1 MARITGPGPSLRS
14 QWLGERMRRIRKR
27 LRIPQQEAADHI
39 QRNNSML
46 GRYESGEIPFRR
58 NDVVDLLDF
67 YGVANQIERNGLLQL
82 CDDIWRKDWWDPH
95 TDDFGQDFID
105 IPWLESRAEHICIY
119 QHIIVHG
126 LLQTR
131 DYAEALIRNDSKPR
145 TSEVQIARWVDLRI
159 ERQHVLHE
167 ENPAR
172 FSMVFEELALQRP
185 VGSDEILRG
194 QLRRLLELSGRDNI
208 DIRVMPTSH
217 GPHSAHHGSFHLYE
231 MPEPYP
237 DVAHVETVGGSL
249 FIEEPT
255 VSRIR
260 EVWKD
265 LIESA
270 LSPEESM
277 ALVKWYLEEKA

>member
-1 MARITGPGPSLRS
+1 MTRVTGPGPSLRS

-27 LRIPQQEAADHI
+27 LHIPQQEAADHI

-58 NDVVDLLDF
+58 NDVIDLLDF
-67 YGVANQIERNGLLQL
+67 YGVSNELERNGLLQL
-82 CDDIWRKDWWDPH
+82 CDDVWRKDWWDPH

-105 IPWLESRAEHICIY
+105 IPWLESRAERICAY

-131 DYAEALIRNDSKPR
+131 EYAEALIRYGSRER
-145 TSEVQIARWVDLRI
+145 TPEVQIARWIDLRI

-167 ENPAR
+167 DNPTR
-172 FSMVFEELALQRP
+172 FAIVLEEAALQRP
-185 VGSDEILRG
+185 VGGEEVTRTQLQRLVDLSGLANIAVQVIPLDYGPHAALRG
-194 QLRRLLELSGRDNI
+194 
-208 DIRVMPTSH
+208 
-217 GPHSAHHGSFHLYE
+217 SFQLYE

-237 DVAHVETVGGSL
+237 DVAHVETLGGSL
-249 FIEEPT
+249 YIEEPT
-255 VSRIR
+255 VSHIR

-270 LSPEESM
+270 LSPEESI
-277 ALVKWYLEEKA
+277 ALVKRYLEG